1 MKTSI
6 FIALLATCTCLF
18 GQGNNAA
25 GLILK
30 GRMAEKSGDLAAARA
45 AYTEALRL
53 QPSNPDARY
62 HLNELNRNAGTV
74 AARGREKKLASVQLP
89 VIDFRNAELK
99 EVLDALG
106 HMIEKESKEEYAPN
120 FMIRDPS
127 NRFEG
132 QAINLRL
139 KNVPAKATL
148 DMILDQVGARAR
160 YEEHAIVI
168 VPLSRR

>member
-30 GRMAEKSGDLAAARA
+30 GRMAEKSGDVATARA

-62 HLNELNRNAGTV
+62 HLNELNRNAGAV

-89 VIDFRNAELK
+89 AIDFRDAELK
-99 EVLDALG
+99 DVLDALG
-106 HMIEKESKEEYAPN
+106 HMIEKESKEYAPN
-120 FMIRDPS
+120 FMIKDPS
-127 NRFEG
+127 NRFDG
-132 QAINLRL
+132 QRINLRL
-139 KNVPAKATL
+139 KNVPAKAIL
-148 DMILDQVGARAR
+148 DMVLDQAGGRAR

-168 VPLSRR
+168 APLPSR